1 MLDLCLHCGGQQ
13 VDREQVANVPTPP
26 ATRTWQP
33 IPHENLLTQV
43 ERSLD
48 GKGLQVVQQAH
59 ALWGDGD
66 RYFGLMELSHADQSA
81 EYGLVL
87 GLRNSHD
94 KSTTASIALGSQVFV
109 CDNLSFFGEVVLA
122 RKHTRFIQRDLP
134 GIVAQAMASL
144 SDMRVTHDERVTA
157 YKQTTFTDPEVH
169 DLLIRAVDDRVL
181 PVSYLP
187 DVLREWREPSH
198 EEFLEDG
205 NSAWRL
211 HNGFTEA
218 LKGKSLALLP
228 YRSHRLQGL
237 LDPLCH
243 VCV

>member
-13 VDREQVANVPTPP
+13 VDRAQVAEVLTPP
-26 ATRTWQP
+26 ATKTWQP

-43 ERSLD
+43 ERSLA

-59 ALWGDGD
+59 ALWGEGD
-66 RYFGLMELSHADQSA
+66 RYFGLMELAHADRSSD
-81 EYGLVL
+81 YGLVM

-122 RKHTRFIQRDLP
+122 RKHTRFIHRDLP
-134 GIVAQAMASL
+134 GIVAQAVANL
-144 SDMRVTHDERVTA
+144 SDLRITHDERIDA
-157 YKQTTFTDPEVH
+157 YKEATFSDPQVH
-169 DLLIRAVDDRVL
+169 DLMIRAVDDRVL

-187 DVLREWREPSH
+187 EVLSEWREPSH
-198 EEFLEDG
+198 DEFREHG
-205 NSAWRL
+205 PSAWRL
-211 HNGFTEA
+211 FNAFTEA
-218 LKGKSLALLP
+218 LKGKSLAQLP

-243 VCV
+243 VAV

>member
-1 MLDLCLHCGGQQ
+1 MLDLCLHCGGHQ
-13 VDREQVANVPTPP
+13 VVREQVANIPTPS
-26 ATRTWQP
+26 ATRTWYP
-33 IPHENLLTQV
+33 ISHENLLSQV
-43 ERSLD
+43 ERSLE

-66 RYFGLMELSHADQSA
+66 RYFGLMELSHADESS

-94 KSTTASIALGSQVFV
+94 KSVTASIALGSQVFV

-134 GIVAQAMASL
+134 GIVAQAVANL
-144 SDMRVTHDERVTA
+144 SEMRVTHDERIAA

-187 DVLREWREPSH
+187 DVLQEWREPSH

-205 NSAWRL
+205 PSAWRL

-228 YRSHRLQGL
+228 HRSHRLQGL

-243 VCV
+243 VGV

>member
-1 MLDLCLHCGGQQ
+1 MLDLCLHCGAHR
-13 VDREQVANVPTPP
+13 VNREQVAAVPTPP

-48 GKGLQVVQQAH
+48 GKGLQIVQQAH
-59 ALWGDGD
+59 ALWGSGD
-66 RYFGLMELSHADQSA
+66 RYFGLMELAHADMSS
-81 EYGLVL
+81 EYGLVM

-122 RKHTRFIQRDLP
+122 RKHTRFIERDLP
-134 GIVAQAMASL
+134 GIVAQAVARL
-144 SDMRVTHDERVTA
+144 SDMRVTHDERIDA
-157 YKQTTFTDPEVH
+157 YKVTKFTDPQTH

-187 DVLREWREPSH
+187 DVIREWREPRH
-198 EEFLEDG
+198 EQFREDG
-205 NSAWRL
+205 PSAWRL
-211 HNGFTEA
+211 FNAFTEA

-243 VCV
+243 VAV